1 MTPEEALE
9 QFSTDLQTAMTA
21 AHDAGNSV
29 ATIARAAS
37 LVFSGLF
44 AEQLAQDPDDMG
56 LFNALKAERN
66 AADALTRSIEDGD

>member
-1 MTPEEALE
+1 MTAEEALE
-9 QFSTDLQTAMTA
+9 QFSNDLQTAMTA
-21 AHDAGNSV
+21 AHDAGN
-29 ATIARAAS
+29 IARAAS